1 MSVEIDPQYREE
13 IEKSKEGERIEIDSE
28 GAVFS
33 FLHKLSKS
41 DLSKEYL
48 DEINL
53 QLKNLEKG
61 ETTAVIK
68 FLLEKAL
75 DIAERNYGIKVSDA
89 NNLKDRVAE
98 ARVGLDEEISNKQ
111 AEFAEMN
118 AHLEEARAE
127 GEPWEVK
134 ESELEALRLG
144 KELGE
149 LQMRKEDDF
158 SEIQNLIDAA
168 EALEKQA

>member
-13 IEKSKEGERIEIDSE
+13 IGKSEEESNIVIDSE

-33 FLHKLSKS
+33 FLDKLSKS
-41 DLSKEYL
+41 DLPKEYL
-48 DEINL
+48 DDIKL

-61 ETTAVIK
+61 ETETVRK
-68 FLLEKAL
+68 FLEKKAL
-75 DIAERNYGIKVSDA
+75 EAAEKDYGFKARNLDE
-89 NNLKDRVAE
+89 LRDRLAE
-98 ARVGLDEEISNKQ
+98 ARVGLDEEIVGKQ

-118 AHLEEARAE
+118 ARLEDIRAE

-158 SEIQNLIDAA
+158 SGMQNLIDAA
-168 EALEKQA
+168 EVLKK

>member
-13 IEKSKEGERIEIDSE
+13 IEKSEEGSKLVIDSE

-33 FLHKLSKS
+33 FLHGLSKS
-41 DLSKEYL
+41 DLPKEYL

-68 FLLEKAL
+68 FFLEKAL
-75 DIAERNYGIKVSDA
+75 DIAERDYGTKASDA
-89 NNLKDRVAE
+89 NSLKDRMVE

-111 AEFAEMN
+111 TEFAEMN
-118 AHLEEARAE
+118 TKLEEIRSE

-149 LQMRKEDDF
+149 LQLKKEDDF
-158 SEIQNLIDAA
+158 SKIQNLIDAA
-168 EALEKQA
+168 EVLEK